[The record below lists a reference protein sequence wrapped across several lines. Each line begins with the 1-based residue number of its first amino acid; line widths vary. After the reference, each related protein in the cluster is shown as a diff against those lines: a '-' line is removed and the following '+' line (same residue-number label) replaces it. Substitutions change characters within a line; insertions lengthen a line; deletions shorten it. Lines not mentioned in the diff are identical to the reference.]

1 MQHFPGITQTV
12 SPRSRQAGQR
22 RPGTYNDQWTP
33 QDDERF
39 RLTGMVTM
47 PSASFIQGMA
57 TLSMGVCIHMTLLGR
72 CRCWS
77 CILEDMVEANDSDD
91 LKETSEQK
99 TVERL
104 KECGA
109 TITNQSEPIEYLPC
123 RPKTRLYTFS
133 TSRTASVHQDS
144 LSLA

>member
-22 RPGTYNDQWTP
+22 RPGTYSDQWTH
-33 QDDERF
+33 QDNERF
-39 RLTGMVTM
+39 RLTGIVTM
-47 PSASFIQGMA
+47 PSASFIQGTA
-57 TLSMGVCIHMTLLGR
+57 TLSMGVCIHMTFLGR

-77 CILEDMVEANDSDD
+77 CILDDMVEANDSDD
-91 LKETSEQK
+91 LEETGGQN
-99 TVERL
+99 TTAGL

-109 TITNQSEPIEYLPC
+109 TLKNQGEQIEYLSS
-123 RPKTRLYTFS
+123 RPETRLYTFS